1 MLYYGERERSL
12 CYGNQT
18 GTASHGR
25 GLPRVVSLIVTG
37 THKALYRL
45 TGGRVGGRMGTMDIL
60 VLTTTGRKSGE
71 PRSTPLAYFRDGAN
85 LIVVAS
91 ANGAPTAPAWYL
103 NLQSKPEVTVVMG
116 QTTQQMRASTADPAD
131 RARLWPMIVR
141 QAPNF
146 AGYAKKT
153 SREIP
158 VVILQR
164 A

>member
-1 MLYYGERERSL
+1 MADKQATPATGGGMPRLLSL
-12 CYGNQT
+12 VIT
-18 GTASHGR
+18 G
-25 GLPRVVSLIVTG
+25 I
-37 THKALYRL
+37 HKAFYRL
-45 TGGRVGGRMGTMDIL
+45 TSGRVGGRMGTMDIL

-85 LIVVAS
+85 LVVVAS

-103 NLQSKPEVTVVMG
+103 NLQSNPEVTVVVG
-116 QTTQQMRASTADPAD
+116 KTTQQMRAATAAPAD
-131 RARLWPMIVR
+131 RARLWPLIVR

-146 AGYAKKT
+146 AGYQEKT

>member
-1 MLYYGERERSL
+1 MADK
-12 CYGNQT
+12 QATQAT
-18 GTASHGR
+18 GG
-25 GLPRVVSLIVTG
+25 GLPRIVSLVITG
-37 THKALYRL
+37 IHKTLYRL
-45 TGGRVGGRMGTMDIL
+45 TGGRVGARMGTMDIL

-91 ANGAPTAPAWYL
+91 ANGAPAAPAWYL

-116 QTTQQMRASTADPAD
+116 QTTQQMRAATADPAD